1 MLNNITTIQIS
12 PRGDFIVKNEGVII
26 GPGAKVVGSTVTGK
40 IIAGKIEDAFKS
52 TVGTRDDGDDLK
64 KALETLKEQV
74 TQLVTGLEKKA
85 AEDPK
90 TAETMEE
97 VAGNF
102 KTLAQQ
108 AAGTEADQ
116 ECASGHRTRVG
127 QRGKDRCR
135 DDRTRQRGR

>member
-1 MLNNITTIQIS
+1 M
-12 PRGDFIVKNEGVII
+12 
-26 GPGAKVVGSTVTGK
+26 
-40 IIAGKIEDAFKS
+40 
-52 TVGTRDDGDDLK
+52 
-64 KALETLKEQV
+64 KEQV

-108 AAGTEADQ
+108 AAEPKPIKSVLQVT
-116 ECASGHRTRVG
+116 G
-127 QRGKDRCR
+127 QGLVDAAK
-135 DDRTRQRGR
+135 TVAEMIGPVNAAVKGVLALFGVVLP